1 MSLKVVWT
9 TRFKRDYKRAMKRG
23 LDMSRLDE
31 VIRTLAAG
39 RELAVVHRDH
49 ALGGE
54 WRGHRE
60 CHVQPDWL
68 LIYYVDDERLVLTH
82 TRTGTHADLFGL

>member
-1 MSLKVVWT
+1 VSLKVVWT
-9 TRFKRDYKRAMKRG
+9 TTFKRDYKRAMKRG
-23 LDMSRLDE
+23 LDMNRLDE

-39 RELAVVHRDH
+39 RELAVVHREH

-68 LIYYVDDERLVLTH
+68 LIYYVDDERLVLTL

>member
-1 MSLKVVWT
+1 MTLKVVWT
-9 TRFKRDYKRAMKRG
+9 TKFKRDYKRAIKRG
-23 LDMSRLDE
+23 LDMNHLDQ

-39 RELAVVHRDH
+39 EELSVTHRDH
-49 ALGGE
+49 DLGGE

-68 LIYYVDDERLVLTH
+68 LIYYVDGERLVLTL

>member
-1 MSLKVVWT
+1 MTLKVVWT
-9 TRFKRDYKRAMKRG
+9 TKFKRDYKRAMKRG
-23 LDMSRLDE
+23 LDINRLDQ

-39 RELAVVHRDH
+39 EELAISHRDH
-49 ALGGE
+49 ALGGD

-68 LIYYVDDERLVLTH
+68 LIYYVDGERLVLTL
-82 TRTGTHADLFGL
+82 TRTGIHADLFGL

>member
-1 MSLKVVWT
+1 MALKVVWT
-9 TRFKRDYKRAMKRG
+9 TKFKRDYKRAMKRG
-23 LDMSRLDE
+23 LDMNRLDE

-39 RELAVVHRDH
+39 QELAVAHRDH
-49 ALGGE
+49 ALGGD

-68 LIYYVDDERLVLTH
+68 LIYYVDGERLVLTL

>member
-9 TRFKRDYKRAMKRG
+9 TKFKRDYKRAMKRG
-23 LDMSRLDE
+23 LDMDRLDE

-39 RELAVVHRDH
+39 RELAVAHRDH

-60 CHVQPDWL
+60 CHVQSDWL
-68 LIYYVDDERLVLTH
+68 LIYFVDGERLVLTL
-82 TRTGTHADLFGL
+82 TRTRTHADLFGL

>member
-1 MSLKVVWT
+1 MTLKVVWT
-9 TRFKRDYKRAMKRG
+9 TKFKRDYKRAMKRG
-23 LDMSRLDE
+23 LDINRLDQ

-39 RELAVVHRDH
+39 EELAISHRDH
-49 ALGGE
+49 ALGGD
-54 WRGHRE
+54 WRRHRE

-68 LIYYVDDERLVLTH
+68 LIYYVDGERLVLTL

>member
-9 TRFKRDYKRAMKRG
+9 TTFKRDYKRAMKRG
-23 LDMSRLDE
+23 LDMNRLDE

-39 RELAVVHRDH
+39 RELAVVHREH

-68 LIYYVDDERLVLTH
+68 LIYYVDDERLVLTL
-82 TRTGTHADLFGL
+82 TRTGTHADLSGL

>member
-1 MSLKVVWT
+1 MTLKVVWT
-9 TRFKRDYKRAMKRG
+9 TKFKRDYKRAMKRG
-23 LDMSRLDE
+23 LDINRLDQ

-39 RELAVVHRDH
+39 EELASSHRDH

-68 LIYYVDDERLVLTH
+68 LIYYVDGERLVLTL
-82 TRTGTHADLFGL
+82 TRTGAHADLFGL

>member
-9 TRFKRDYKRAMKRG
+9 TTFKRDYKRAMKRG
-23 LDMSRLDE
+23 LDMNRLDE

-39 RELAVVHRDH
+39 RELAVVHREH

-54 WRGHRE
+54 WRGDRE

-68 LIYYVDDERLVLTH
+68 LIYYVDDERLVLTL